1 MKTIKV
7 LGTGCPNCVTTE
19 ELIKK
24 VAKDL
29 SIAIE
34 VIKITD
40 IQDIMN
46 YDVMSTPAVVINE
59 KVIIKG
65 RIPTINEV
73 KEFLNKEDENCC
85 KDTDSSCCKTIDE
98 TTDSCCN

>member
-7 LGTGCPNCVTTE
+7 LGTGCTNCVTTE

-85 KDTDSSCCKTIDE
+85 NDSDSSCCKTIDE